1 MTHKT
6 ACIFL
11 IPTGHWKMWY
21 RSLSQIKI
29 SHYHLFWSDHESRHF
44 LTGVPVSPAPC
55 EFCRVLTK
63 KPSHEMST
71 DVQVTVVPE
80 SPESLESPLDL
91 RTCYGQL
98 GRGQTIKLLNVAP
111 MSIYGIIVQKTDLW
125 TVQQVWEVNIETLY
139 SRYTETLW
147 QYKLPQTSW
156 NTFLNHGLRRLR
168 AQTNLKSLESSKWH
182 WMQSRQ
188 HQERCCLQVIKVMSA
203 FWCFL
208 MLSDA
213 FWLNSKLKSSAFF

>member
-1 MTHKT
+1 
-6 ACIFL
+6 
-11 IPTGHWKMWY
+11 
-21 RSLSQIKI
+21 
-29 SHYHLFWSDHESRHF
+29 
-44 LTGVPVSPAPC
+44 
-55 EFCRVLTK
+55 
-63 KPSHEMST
+63 MST
-71 DVQVTVVPE
+71 DVQVTVVPESPE

-98 GRGQTIKLLNVAP
+98 GRGQTIKLLNAS

-125 TVQQVWEVNIETLY
+125 TVQQEWEVNIETLY

-147 QYKLPQTSW
+147 QYKLPQTCW

-208 MLSDA
+208 MLSGWTPSWNQVFCHRPFA
-213 FWLNSKLKSSAFF
+213 VCQANELLQLFRQVPWANVQNACRTLVERL